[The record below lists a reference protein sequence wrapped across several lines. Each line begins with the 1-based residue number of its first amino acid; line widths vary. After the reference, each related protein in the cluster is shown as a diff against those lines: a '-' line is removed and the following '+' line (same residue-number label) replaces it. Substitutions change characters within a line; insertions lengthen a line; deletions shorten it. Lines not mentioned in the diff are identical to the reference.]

1 MKTLIRKNSAFTL
14 IEVMVSSALIVVIMG
29 FLMYT
34 MDQTQRTMRGAD
46 SRVGQFQTARV
57 AFEAMTRNLSQA
69 TVNTYWDLDFGV
81 KDGKVQP
88 SGYRRNSDLHFVSG
102 LAASQKILN
111 SSEIIDPTHAVF
123 FQAPLGVSYQDDHTE
138 ITASGY
144 SPVDDNVDP
153 SQADDPSAS
162 PKRKY
167 RFLNGLMNVCGYY
180 IHWGPDPRVPT
191 FLKQDLASDKINR
204 RYRYRLTE
212 VTQPTET
219 VTVFNNPWYTRHKI
233 PDPKTK
239 IEKTFN
245 ATPNDGARSRI
256 YENATDWIKVAIGKL
271 QPTLGPTVNYSR
283 PLADNIVAMIVLPKL
298 PESDRKNGD
307 RTRLNDLTTNYEYD
321 SRPQKVYNAS
331 FDDANPSFRKGTA
344 QIETLL
350 SDQDPDRE
358 FTQYAQLPPILQV
371 TLVAI
376 DEDSGAKLESSL
388 GTPENGPP
396 IHWANGLFKTITK
409 VSDFTDDLGDP
420 ADPGTDSLLGRLSGR
435 DRSLRLPKMN
445 YRIFTTDVVMRA
457 AKWSNPN

>member
-46 SRVGQFQTARV
+46 SKVGQFQTARV

-81 KDGKVQP
+81 KNGKVQP
-88 SGYRRNSDLHFVSG
+88 VGYRRNSDLHFVSG
-102 LAASQKILN
+102 VAASQKILN
-111 SSEIIDPTHAVF
+111 STEIIDPTHAIF

-138 ITASGY
+138 VTATGY
-144 SPVDDNVDP
+144 APVDDNVDP
-153 SQADDPSAS
+153 SQTNDDLT

-167 RFLNGLMNVCGYY
+167 RFLNGLLNVCGYY
-180 IHWGPDPRVPT
+180 IHWGADPRVPT

-233 PDPKTK
+233 ADPKTR

-245 ATPNDGARSRI
+245 ASPNDGARSRI
-256 YENATDWIKVAIGKL
+256 YENATDWIKVAIGQL
-271 QPTLGPTVNYSR
+271 SPTLGPRINYSR
-283 PLADNIVAMIVLPKL
+283 PLADNIVAMIVVPKL
-298 PESDRKNGD
+298 PESDRKGGD
-307 RTRLNDLTTNYEYD
+307 KTRLDDLTTDYEYD
-321 SRPQKVYNAS
+321 SRPQSVYNAS

-344 QIETLL
+344 QIQTLL
-350 SDQDPDRE
+350 SDQDPKRE
-358 FTQYAQLPPILQV
+358 YTQYAQLPPILQV

-396 IHWANGLFKTITK
+396 IHWANGLFKTLNK
-409 VSDFTDDLGDP
+409 VTDFTDDLGDP
-420 ADPGTDSLLGRLSGR
+420 ADPESTSLLGRLSGR